1 MPLLTLVLSLGILAA
16 ALWLLVAHRRNVGVA
31 HGVGAMVGVAAETP
45 AENAALDECLCRQC
59 GAAALASVAVGKSSG
74 RSSAIAE
81 ATLRRKRMWMAQRG
95 EDFLRK
101 VMFGRR
107 SAGLGPLPGA
117 RCRQCHARLTLADQH
132 PVALARKLKTG
143 DGNAMLPAT
152 PQEELQFALD
162 LADAM
167 VEDEQNKASLQ
178 RHSGGR

>member
-1 MPLLTLVLSLGILAA
+1 MPLLTLVLSLAILAA
-16 ALWLLVAHRRNVGVA
+16 ALWLLIAHRRNVGVA
-31 HGVGAMVGVAAETP
+31 HGIGSMVGVAAETS
-45 AENAALDECLCRQC
+45 AALDECLCRQC

-117 RCRQCHARLTLADQH
+117 RCRQCHARLAIVDQQ
-132 PVALARKLKTG
+132 PVALTRKVKTE
-143 DGNAMLPAT
+143 DGNGMLPAT

-178 RHSGGR
+178 RHSGR